1 MSLLCLNESPPG
13 VLKWLPEWQKTS
25 WCRNSRLVVC
35 QEKRKKKRNYRRRR
49 WLSHPDTTRPVKER
63 MKKKKNFNNKPVNT
77 PIWIPR
83 SHNCLNSP
91 PLAIVIITDTL
102 LRDSISSINQSHTH
116 THLQPPHHI
125 SSICPIISLTR
136 SKIPLLL
143 QEGNCERLRAVQVCV
158 CVCA

>member
-1 MSLLCLNESPPG
+1 MSLLLVFWNGCQSGRRPAG
-13 VLKWLPEWQKTS
+13 VETADLLS
-25 WCRNSRLVVC
+25 V
-35 QEKRKKKRNYRRRR
+35 KKKKKKETTEEDGDYHTLTLPVR
-49 WLSHPDTTRPVKER
+49 WKKEW
-63 MKKKKNFNNKPVNT
+63 KKKKNFNNKPVNT